1 MERSYLIAT
10 HGKFASGLQNSLN
23 VLTGSGDN
31 VQVIDAYVTDD
42 DYTPNVQQF
51 IQEVSEDSQGIVF
64 TDLYGGSVNQKIA
77 AEIMTSGKD
86 NITLVSNSNLAIIL
100 SIMFH
105 ENTGMLSKE
114 DILAAIQESQVQLVS
129 TTIEEE
135 DDIF

>member
-86 NITLVSNSNLAIIL
+86 NIMLVSNSNLAIIL

>member
-23 VLTGSGDN
+23 ILTGSGDN

-42 DYTPNVQQF
+42 DYTPDVQQF

-86 NITLVSNSNLAIIL
+86 NIILVSNSNLAIIL

-114 DILAAIQESQVQLVS
+114 EVLAAIQESQVQLVS

>member
-23 VLTGSGDN
+23 LLTGSGDN

-42 DYTPNVQQF
+42 DYTPEVQQF

-86 NITLVSNSNLAIIL
+86 NIILVSNSNLAIIL

-105 ENTGMLSKE
+105 ENTGVLSKE
-114 DILAAIQESQVQLVS
+114 DILAAIQESQVQQVP

>member
-23 VLTGSGDN
+23 ILTGSGDN

-51 IQEVSEDSQGIVF
+51 IQEVSEDGQGIVF

-86 NITLVSNSNLAIIL
+86 NIILVSNSNLAIIL

-105 ENTGMLSKE
+105 ENTGVLSKE
-114 DILAAIQESQVQLVS
+114 DILAVIQESQVQLVP

>member
-23 VLTGSGDN
+23 ILTGSGDN

-42 DYTPNVQQF
+42 DYTPDVQQF

>member
-64 TDLYGGSVNQKIA
+64 TDLYGGSVNQKIS

-86 NITLVSNSNLAIIL
+86 NIMLVSNSNLAIIL

>member
-23 VLTGSGDN
+23 ILTGSGDT

-51 IQEVSEDSQGIVF
+51 IQGVSEDSQGIVF

-86 NITLVSNSNLAIIL
+86 NIMLVSNSNLAIIL
-100 SIMFH
+100 SVMFH

>member
-23 VLTGSGDN
+23 ILTGSGDN

-42 DYTPNVQQF
+42 DYTPEVQQF

-86 NITLVSNSNLAIIL
+86 NIMLVSNSNLAIIL

-105 ENTGMLSKE
+105 ENTGILSKE
-114 DILAAIQESQVQLVS
+114 EVLAAIQESQVQLVS

>member
-23 VLTGSGDN
+23 ILTGSGDN

-42 DYTPNVQQF
+42 DYTPEVQQF

-86 NITLVSNSNLAIIL
+86 NIMLVSNSNLAIIL

-114 DILAAIQESQVQLVS
+114 EVLAAIQESQVQLVS

-135 DDIF
+135 DDIV

>member
-23 VLTGSGDN
+23 ILAGSGDN

-42 DYTPNVQQF
+42 DYTPEVQQF

-86 NITLVSNSNLAIIL
+86 NIMLVSNSNLAIIL

-114 DILAAIQESQVQLVS
+114 EVLAAIQESQVQLVS

>member
-23 VLTGSGDN
+23 ILTGSGDK
-31 VQVIDAYVTDD
+31 VTVIDAYVTDE
-42 DYTPNVQQF
+42 DYTPHIQQF
-51 IQEVSEDSQGIVF
+51 IQEVSEESQGIVF

-86 NITLVSNSNLAIIL
+86 NIMLVSNTNLAIIL

-105 ENTGMLSKE
+105 ENTDKLSE
-114 DILAAIQESQVQLVS
+114 SDVLAAIQESQVQIVP
-129 TTIEEE
+129 TKIEEE
-135 DDIF
+135 EDIF

>member
-10 HGKFASGLQNSLN
+10 HGQFASGLQNSLN

-86 NITLVSNSNLAIIL
+86 NIMLVSNSNLAIIL

>member
-23 VLTGSGDN
+23 ILTGSGDN

-51 IQEVSEDSQGIVF
+51 IQKVSEDSQGIVF

-86 NITLVSNSNLAIIL
+86 NIMLVSNSNLAIIL

>member
-23 VLTGSGDN
+23 ILTGSGDN

-42 DYTPNVQQF
+42 DYTPDVQQF
-51 IQEVSEDSQGIVF
+51 IQEISEDSQGIVF

-86 NITLVSNSNLAIIL
+86 NIILVSNSNLAIIL

-114 DILAAIQESQVQLVS
+114 EVLAAIQESQVQLVS

>member
-23 VLTGSGDN
+23 ILTGSGDN

-51 IQEVSEDSQGIVF
+51 IQEVSEGSQGIVF

-86 NITLVSNSNLAIIL
+86 NIMLVSNSNLAIIL

-105 ENTGMLSKE
+105 ENTGMLSQE

>member
-23 VLTGSGDN
+23 ILTGSGDN

-42 DYTPNVQQF
+42 DYTPDVQQF

-86 NITLVSNSNLAIIL
+86 NIILVSNSNLAIIL

-105 ENTGMLSKE
+105 ENTGVLSKE
-114 DILAAIQESQVQLVS
+114 EVLAAIQESQVQLVS

>member
-23 VLTGSGDN
+23 ILTGSGDN

-42 DYTPNVQQF
+42 DYTPEVQQF

-86 NITLVSNSNLAIIL
+86 NIMLVSNSNLAIIL

-114 DILAAIQESQVQLVS
+114 EVLAAIQESQVQLVS

>member
-23 VLTGSGDN
+23 ILTGSGDN

-51 IQEVSEDSQGIVF
+51 IQKVSEDSQGIVF

-77 AEIMTSGKD
+77 AEIMISGKD
-86 NITLVSNSNLAIIL
+86 NIMLVSNSNLAIIL

>member
-23 VLTGSGDN
+23 ILTGSGDN

-86 NITLVSNSNLAIIL
+86 NIMLVSNSNLAIIL

>member
-23 VLTGSGDN
+23 ILTGSGDN

-86 NITLVSNSNLAIIL
+86 NIMLVSNSNLAIIL

-105 ENTGMLSKE
+105 ENTGMLSKG

>member
-23 VLTGSGDN
+23 ILTGSGDN

-42 DYTPNVQQF
+42 DYTPDVQQF

-86 NITLVSNSNLAIIL
+86 NIILVSNSNLAIIL

-105 ENTGMLSKE
+105 ENTGVLSKE
-114 DILAAIQESQVQLVS
+114 DILAAIQESQVQLVP